1 MSAFRQRLKAKT
13 SSLAATVKIASVTS
27 STAMEIPNEI
37 KLLLDSPILTLENC
51 SVVVEGGSSSSSSNN
66 NNNNIKNNTVS
77 KAAFILKRRVSTLI
91 KQAKITATSEA
102 QHILKLLPFYLVFI
116 DANTNSVTSYHAITS
131 LTSVAILKEGSL
143 FSITFKDSQVTMKVD
158 EETKK
163 LKDAINSMIN
173 DCRLRTSMSDIEIIR
188 IAGDVNVEKITD
200 KFGSSVEERLSELM
214 SKQNVSA
221 SETLEIK
228 DLMNSLRKPQSLGG
242 SSSNLIDID
251 DAQMLSKVDGEH
263 LLEARLDAKILQ
275 SDVSSI
281 SNPGVIRESNSVRL
295 EGLMKKKMLTK
306 EEAEEIKG
314 LMRKKMLIMN
324 QINNSGAGE
333 GERFL
338 ESDLIGAGEGVR
350 DRDSNSTSKTNST
363 RSKLISLK
371 EAQKDIGGANLEN
384 LNESAMEAAL
394 DDLILNQH
402 ISKPKNVGSLK

>member
-333 GERFL
+333 GRFL

>member
-1 MSAFRQRLKAKT
+1 M
-13 SSLAATVKIASVTS
+13 
-27 STAMEIPNEI
+27 
-37 KLLLDSPILTLENC
+37 
-51 SVVVEGGSSSSSSNN
+51 
-66 NNNNIKNNTVS
+66 
-77 KAAFILKRRVSTLI
+77 
-91 KQAKITATSEA
+91 
-102 QHILKLLPFYLVFI
+102 KLLPFYLVFI

-338 ESDLIGAGEGVR
+338 ESDLIGAGEWVR

>member
-338 ESDLIGAGEGVR
+338 ESDLIGAGGVR